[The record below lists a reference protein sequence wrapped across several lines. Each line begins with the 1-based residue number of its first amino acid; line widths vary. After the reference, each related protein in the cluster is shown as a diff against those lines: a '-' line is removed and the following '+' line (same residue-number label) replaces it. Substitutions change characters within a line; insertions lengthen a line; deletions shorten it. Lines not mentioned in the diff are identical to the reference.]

1 MRPLSALPALVASV
15 LTLAALTTS
24 AAAPPTASAAAAPPS
39 ASAVDSA
46 AATPEVRYQHF
57 IPLGKFPTAVFPP
70 SLVSAYNASPSGY
83 QVVNGHLVDDHQ
95 NAQVFRASQRSWN
108 HFTRMFPRRVWGGIT
123 NYQIALRDSSFFFSL
138 QRGNY
143 NLEGSAQVGGAS
155 DLIRIHEVGHLLSIS
170 SNQVT
175 PGVLPG
181 FARPVGP
188 SAACPYGETYEG
200 CVKAGTVMAR
210 FATTFWS
217 RDLTEEA
224 RPALTEAEIVAFYS
238 RHTGEFVGSYAASNI
253 SEDFADTFAAFVWR
267 SDPRRADGSLGPGA
281 AVRVQKIAWFY
292 DQPGMAG
299 LRDHIRLTLCADP
312 APSWPGSADAVPV
325 AIRPQCGTG
334 A

>member
-1 MRPLSALPALVASV
+1 MRVLSGLLASALA
-15 LTLAALTTS
+15 LAALTTVVT
-24 AAAPPTASAAAAPPS
+24 APPAAGVAE
-39 ASAVDSA
+39 SAV
-46 AATPEVRYQHF
+46 ATREVRYQHF
-57 IPLGKFPTAVFPP
+57 IPLRKFPPAVFPP
-70 SLVSAYNASPSGY
+70 SLVSAYDASPSGY
-83 QVVNGHLVDDHQ
+83 QVVDGHLVDDHQ
-95 NAQVFRASQRSWN
+95 DPRVFRASQRSWN
-108 HFTRMFPRRVWGGIT
+108 HITRMFPRRVWGGIT
-123 NYQIALRDSSFFFSL
+123 NYQIGLNDSSFFVSL

-143 NLEGSAQVGGAS
+143 SLLGSAQVGGAS
-155 DLIRIHEVGHLLSIS
+155 DLIRVHEVGHLLSIS
-170 SNQVT
+170 SHQVT

-181 FARPVGP
+181 YARPVGP

-200 CVKAGTVMAR
+200 CVKAGTVLAR

-238 RHTGEFVGSYAASNI
+238 RHPGEFVGSYAATNI

-267 SDPRRADGSLGPGA
+267 SDPRRADGSLRPGA
-281 AVRVQKIAWFY
+281 PVRVQKMAWFY

-312 APSWPGSADAVPV
+312 APSWPGAADAVPV
-325 AIRPQCGTG
+325 AIRPECGTG

>member
-1 MRPLSALPALVASV
+1 MRPLSGLLASALA
-15 LTLAALTTS
+15 LAALTTLTTFV
-24 AAAPPTASAAAAPPS
+24 AAPPAASAAE
-39 ASAVDSA
+39 SA
-46 AATPEVRYQHF
+46 AVTREVRYQHF
-57 IPLGKFPTAVFPP
+57 IPLRKFPPAVFPP
-70 SLVSAYNASPSGY
+70 SLVSAYDAAPSGY
-83 QVVNGHLVDDHQ
+83 QVVDGRLVDDHQ
-95 NAQVFRASQRSWN
+95 DATVFRASQRSWN

-123 NYQIALRDSSFFFSL
+123 SYQIALGDSSFFFSL

-143 NLEGSAQVGGAS
+143 NLQGSAQVGAAS
-155 DLIRIHEVGHLLSIS
+155 DLIRVHEVGHLLSIS

-188 SAACPYGETYEG
+188 SEACPNGETYEG
-200 CVKAGTVMAR
+200 CVKAGTVLAR

-238 RHTGEFVGSYAASNI
+238 RHRGEFVGSYAATNI

-267 SDPRRADGSLGPGA
+267 ADPRRADGSLRPGA

-292 DQPGMAG
+292 DQPGMAA

-312 APSWPGSADAVPV
+312 APSWPGSAAAVPV
-325 AIRPQCGTG
+325 DIRPECGTG